1 MSDAP
6 LNLEVSLFRLEESRR
21 MTLSESERAEARAI
35 PDPARRLRF
44 ERARSALREVL
55 AERVGARWEDLVFQ
69 RTPQGKPFLVS
80 HSGCEFSLS
89 HSGEWLAIAVG
100 GMPLGID
107 LETRV
112 PSVDVTKLAARFF
125 SPADASLLNAQPP
138 ELRSAHFARQ
148 WVSKE
153 AALKAAGTGIAH
165 HLHKAECA
173 FEHDAIRTVRW
184 DDARYEIR
192 EFVLRDGT
200 PGSVACARMPEISWR
215 NPECLSVC

>member
-1 MSDAP
+1 MSAMA

-21 MTLSESERAEARAI
+21 LMLSDSERAEALAI
-35 PDPARRLRF
+35 PDSARRLRF
-44 ERARSALREVL
+44 ERTRSALRKVL
-55 AERVGARWEDLVFQ
+55 AGRLGARWEDLVFQ
-69 RTPQGKPFLVS
+69 RTPQGKPFLVG
-80 HSGCEFSLS
+80 HSGWEFSLS
-89 HSGEWLAIAVG
+89 HSGDWLAIAVG
-100 GMPLGID
+100 SAPLGID

-112 PSVDVTKLAARFF
+112 PGVDVTRLAARFF

-138 ELRSAHFARQ
+138 ELRSAHFAKQ
-148 WVSKE
+148 WVAKE

-173 FEHDAIRTVRW
+173 FDHGAIRAVRW
-184 DDARYEIR
+184 NDARYEIR

-200 PGSVACARMPEISWR
+200 PGAVACAQMPEVLWR